1 MILTDDTAKRVLM
14 LLQSSILEARGLCR
28 DNPRLFVLL
37 DAVHNVPDLI
47 LRPEMWTAE
56 AAAVLAQLREYDS
69 TYGTA
74 HSRLLEEGT
83 K

>member
-1 MILTDDTAKRVLM
+1 MILTDDTARRFLM

-47 LRPEMWTAE
+47 LRPERWFDE
-56 AAAVLAQLREYDS
+56 ADAILSRLREYDS

-83 K
+83 E